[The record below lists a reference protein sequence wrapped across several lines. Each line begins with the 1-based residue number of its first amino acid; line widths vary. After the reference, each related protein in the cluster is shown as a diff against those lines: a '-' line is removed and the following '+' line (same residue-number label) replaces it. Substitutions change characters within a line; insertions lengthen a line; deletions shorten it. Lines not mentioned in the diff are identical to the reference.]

1 MNSHLVLQSLMTAL
15 TYHQPEDHI
24 AFLQR
29 CLEEAKHCG
38 GEYAWDTFLSAGGAG
53 QPHGETDHSREPPTS
68 KPVESTATHATVS
81 ESPGV
86 EKMTS
91 KPIIFVLGVCSQC
104 CYKVN
109 PLQW

>member
-1 MNSHLVLQSLMTAL
+1 MTAL

-29 CLEEAKHCG
+29 CLEEEKHCG

-53 QPHGETDHSREPPTS
+53 QPHGESDHSREPPTRKS
-68 KPVESTATHATVS
+68 DESTATHAAVS

-86 EKMTS
+86 KKMTS

-104 CYKVN
+104 CYEDNTVN
-109 PLQW
+109 PFTMVVRG